1 MVLNTKLKNLIW
13 QKVYNPT
20 EEQIEYLSNNE
31 LAICD
36 RCSRVDTVEGLN
48 WLMDCEDDREFM
60 QGEEALCDICYG
72 KNGNFSSI

>member
-20 EEQIEYLSNNE
+20 EEQLEYLSNNE
-31 LAICD
+31 LGICD

-48 WLMDCEDDREFM
+48 WLMDCKGDREFM

-72 KNGNFSSI
+72 VIDK